1 MILETITKFIGIT
14 DDNDMLT
21 ENNMTVGCKVFAQSE
36 LQLENS
42 LVAQLEN
49 QGWKRIVLED
59 YDALEDNFREQFN
72 RFNRR
77 VLNGT
82 PLSDDEFRAVRAHI
96 SNRGVFESAKI
107 LRDSQLLTRDDG
119 TVLHYSLFNTKEW
132 CKNRFQVAQQV
143 KTTGDKWNNR
153 YDVTL
158 LINGLPLIQI
168 ELKRNGVEINEAFNQ
183 ICRYKRDNAYK
194 GLFNFIQFFI
204 VSNGVHTRYFAND
217 EKELSNAFAFKWTD
231 DKNKQYRSLSE
242 FTSHFLDKC
251 WSAKM
256 IARYMVVQET
266 DRRLIIM
273 RPYQVYGTEQM
284 VTRALETGNNGF
296 IWHTTG
302 SGKTLTS
309 FKVSQ
314 ILAQSGKFKKVFFL
328 VDRRDLNKQ
337 TSEEFNRF
345 KEGSISTSEN
355 TAALVASIKS
365 DHVEE
370 RLILTTIQ
378 KLDKALKNPRFTA
391 AMDALRD
398 EKVAFV
404 IDECHR
410 SQYGDMQ
417 KLIREHFQK
426 AQYFGF
432 TGTPLFKENCS
443 AGEKTTAD
451 VFEGCLH
458 TYLLKDGIRDKNT
471 LAFSVEY
478 VNTITAK
485 DTIENPDLEVE
496 KLVTDE
502 VWHSPL
508 RIDKI
513 VQDILQDRKRK
524 SRNKQFNAMLTV
536 DSVKAVALYMD
547 AFKRAQ
553 AELDEDQ
560 KLTIATVYSYMD
572 NMEVGP
578 GESDAKDN
586 LDSYISEYNEKF
598 GTNHS
603 LGEVQR
609 YNSDVAEQFKK
620 GHIDIL
626 LVVNMMLTGF
636 DSKILNTLYVD
647 RNFEYHSLIQAYSR
661 TNRVYEGP
669 KLVGHIRCYRNLKE
683 KTDEAVK
690 LFSNVSNANEVL
702 SKPYSEQKKDFQ
714 EAIDLFMKKYPNP
727 DDLHDVESE
736 TEKRE
741 FVISFRE
748 FAKMLRRIETFSE
761 FQWADFNID
770 PQTVKVFESH
780 YIDFRVKAR
789 ESEGVSILNDIDFQM
804 EQVLTDKINVDYIF
818 RLLAELDVKDK
829 VEVKKLRDMVEDE
842 GTDKLRKKRDL
853 LLDFIDSVV
862 PTLSRGSNVMD
873 EYQQY
878 VDEKTRKEIEKR
890 ASGFGVSE
898 AVMLAIVATHRFQGK
913 FDGKI
918 FMRNSSLSAKDKM
931 TKRRELKTFVQ
942 SLSERFETEE

>member
-1 MILETITKFIGIT
+1 MSY
-14 DDNDMLT
+14 
-21 ENNMTVGCKVFAQSE
+21 QSE
-36 LQLENS
+36 LQLENNMI
-42 LVAQLEN
+42 VQLEN

-59 YDALEDNFREQFN
+59 YDALEINFREQFN

-107 LRDSQLLTRDDG
+107 LRDAQLLTRDDG
-119 TVLHYSLFNTKEW
+119 TVIHYSLFNTKEW

-217 EKELSNAFAFKWTD
+217 EKELSSSFAFKWTD
-231 DKNKQYRSLSE
+231 EENNQYKSLSD

-273 RPYQVYGTEQM
+273 RPYQVYGTERM
-284 VTRALETGNNGF
+284 VSRALDTANNGF

-314 ILAQSGKFKKVFFL
+314 ILAEHGKFKKVFFL

-337 TSEEFNRF
+337 TSEEFNQF
-345 KEGSISTSEN
+345 KADSISTSEN

-378 KLDKALKNPRFTA
+378 KLDKALKNPRYA
-391 AMDALRD
+391 KVMESLKD

-417 KLIREHFQK
+417 KLIRERFGN
-426 AQYFGF
+426 AQYLGF

-443 AGEKTTAD
+443 ASEKTTTD
-451 VFEGCLH
+451 VFGDCLH

-485 DTIENPDLEVE
+485 ENIENPDLEVE
-496 KLVTDE
+496 GIITNE

-513 VQDILQDRKRK
+513 VEDILLDRKRK
-524 SRNKQFNAMLTV
+524 SRSRQFNAMLTV
-536 DSVKAVALYMD
+536 DSVNTVALYMD
-547 AFKRAQ
+547 SFNRAQ
-553 AELDEDQ
+553 TPLEDEQ
-560 KLTIATVYSYMD
+560 KLTVATVYSYMD
-572 NMEVGP
+572 NMEVGA
-578 GESDAKDN
+578 GETDAKDN
-586 LDSYISEYNEKF
+586 LSTYIDEYNEKF
-598 GTNHS
+598 GTHHS

-609 YNSDVAEQFKK
+609 YNSDVAERFKK
-620 GHIDIL
+620 GQIDIL

-647 RNFEYHSLIQAYSR
+647 RNFEHHSLVQAYSR
-661 TNRVYEGP
+661 TNRVYDGP
-669 KLVGHIRCYRNLKE
+669 KQVGHIRCYRNLKE

-690 LFSNVSNANEVL
+690 LFSNVKNAEEVL
-702 SKPYSEQKKDFQ
+702 SKPYSVQKVEF
-714 EAIDLFMKKYPNP
+714 ENAIDSFLKKYPNP
-727 DDLHDVESE
+727 DDLFDIESE
-736 TEKRE
+736 TEKRD

-761 FQWADFNID
+761 FRYEDFKID
-770 PQTVKVFESH
+770 QQTIKVFESH
-780 YIDFRVKAR
+780 YIDFRVKAK
-789 ESEGVSILNDIDFQM
+789 EAEGVSILNDIDFQM

-829 VEVKKLRDMVEDE
+829 AEVKKLRDMVEDE

-862 PTLSRGSNVMD
+862 PTLHRGSNVMD

-878 VDEKTRKEIEKR
+878 VDEKTRAEIEKR
-890 ASGFGVSE
+890 ASEFGVSLE
-898 AVMLAIVATHRFQGK
+898 MMLAIVSTHRFQGK
-913 FDGKI
+913 FDGKLFI
-918 FMRNSSLSAKDKM
+918 RNAKLSAKEKM
-931 TKRRELKTFVQ
+931 KKLKELKTFVQ
-942 SLSERFETEE
+942 GLSERFETEE

>member
-1 MILETITKFIGIT
+1 MSY
-14 DDNDMLT
+14 
-21 ENNMTVGCKVFAQSE
+21 QSE

-42 LVAQLEN
+42 MIAQLEN

-59 YDALEDNFREQFN
+59 YDALETNFREQFN

-107 LRDSQLLTRDDG
+107 LRDAQLLTRDDG
-119 TVLHYSLFNTKEW
+119 TVIHYSLFNTKEW

-217 EKELSNAFAFKWTD
+217 EKELSSSFAFKWTD
-231 DKNKQYRSLSE
+231 EENNQYKSLSD

-273 RPYQVYGTEQM
+273 RPYQVYGTERM
-284 VTRALETGNNGF
+284 VSRALDTANNGF

-314 ILAQSGKFKKVFFL
+314 ILAESGKFKKVFFL

-337 TSEEFNRF
+337 TSEEFNQF
-345 KEGSISTSEN
+345 KADSISTSEN

-378 KLDKALKNPRFTA
+378 KLDKALKNPRYA
-391 AMDALRD
+391 KVMESLKD

-417 KLIREHFQK
+417 KLIRERFGN
-426 AQYFGF
+426 AQYLGF

-443 AGEKTTAD
+443 ASEKTTTD
-451 VFEGCLH
+451 VFGDCLH

-485 DTIENPDLEVE
+485 ENIENPDLEVE
-496 KLVTDE
+496 GIITNE

-513 VQDILQDRKRK
+513 VEDILLDRKRK
-524 SRNKQFNAMLTV
+524 SRSRQFNAMLTV
-536 DSVKAVALYMD
+536 DSVNTVALYMD
-547 AFKRAQ
+547 SFKRAQ
-553 AELDEDQ
+553 TPLEDDQ
-560 KLTIATVYSYMD
+560 KLSVATVYSYMD
-572 NMEVGP
+572 NMEVGA
-578 GESDAKDN
+578 GETDAKDN
-586 LDSYISEYNEKF
+586 LSTYIDEFNEKF

-609 YNSDVAEQFKK
+609 YNSDVAERFKK
-620 GHIDIL
+620 GQIDIL

-647 RNFEYHSLIQAYSR
+647 RNFEHHSLIQAYSR
-661 TNRVYEGP
+661 TNRVYDGP
-669 KLVGHIRCYRNLKE
+669 KQVGHIRCYRNLKE

-690 LFSNVSNANEVL
+690 LFSNVKNVEEVL
-702 SKPYSEQKKDFQ
+702 SKPYSIQKVEF
-714 EAIDLFMKKYPNP
+714 ENAIDSFLKKYPNP
-727 DDLHDVESE
+727 DDLHDIESE
-736 TEKRE
+736 TEKRD

-761 FQWADFNID
+761 FHYEDFKID
-770 PQTVKVFESH
+770 QQTIKVFESH
-780 YIDFRVKAR
+780 YIDFRVKAK

-829 VEVKKLRDMVEDE
+829 TEVKKLRDMVEDE

-862 PTLSRGSNVMD
+862 PTLHRSSNVMD

-878 VDEKTRKEIEKR
+878 VDEKTRREIEKR
-890 ASGFGVSE
+890 ASEFGVSME
-898 AVMLAIVATHRFQGK
+898 MMLAIVSTHRFQGK
-913 FDGKI
+913 FEGKLFI
-918 FMRNSSLSAKDKM
+918 RNARLSAKEKM
-931 TKRRELKTFVQ
+931 KKLKELKTFVQ